1 MASVDLETAIKQEE
15 EYLRKVHPTVDDVP
29 GCMTLFDE
37 FLQCHVLGTQ
47 IKSLYR
53 YGQMSEC
60 GVKKEDFKFCMS
72 LKFMHPEQKRDAWI
86 RRRAE
91 WWAHRRLGKSSENV
105 WDMRKSP
112 LPDWPPALS
121 DDVPENVETIS

>member
-37 FLQCHVLGTQ
+37 FLQCHS
-47 IKSLYR
+47 I

-121 DDVPENVETIS
+121 DNVPENVETIS